1 MRHLTLLPAVILA
14 PLLAFLCNR
23 TAASLLYNYE
33 EDGTG
38 TVLATL
44 ELASL
49 PATHTEVLGL
59 TFTPAGQA
67 MFGFGETYLGT
78 FDTTGGDTPA
88 QMIADGIG
96 GLASTTVDAV
106 SFFSDQDP
114 PSSLVTTPELF
125 SVYAT
130 DVSGHDGIV
139 LFGVP
144 ESPVSTGDWRAVPEP
159 SADFD
164 SDGFVTGLDFLDWQQ
179 NVGLASGATKAQ
191 GDADNNGTVDSDDLT
206 IWEVQYGA
214 PPPVTAAVATIPEP
228 TTFVLALAVLCL
240 ASKRRR

>member
-23 TAASLLYNYE
+23 TEASLFYDYE

-67 MFGFGETYLGT
+67 IFGFGETYLGT
-78 FDTTGGDTPA
+78 FDTTVGDTPA

-96 GLASTTVDAV
+96 GLRSTTVGAV
-106 SFFSDQDP
+106 SSFNDLDP
-114 PSSLVTTPELF
+114 PSSLVITPEHF

-139 LFGVP
+139 LFGFP

-179 NVGLASGATKAQ
+179 NVGLASGASKAQ
-191 GDADNNGTVDSDDLT
+191 GDADNNGTVDSDDLV
-206 IWEVQYGA
+206 IWETQYGGLA
-214 PPPVTAAVATIPEP
+214 PITSVTSVPEP
-228 TTFVLALAVLCL
+228 TTCTLALAALCQL
-240 ASKRRR
+240 FRRRR

>member
-1 MRHLTLLPAVILA
+1 MRHLTLQLAVILA

-23 TAASLLYNYE
+23 TEASLFYNYE
-33 EDGTG
+33 EDSTG

-49 PATHTEVLGL
+49 PATHAEVLEL

-67 MFGFGETYLGT
+67 IFGFGGTYLGT
-78 FDTTGGDTPA
+78 FDTTDGDTPA
-88 QMIADGIG
+88 QLIADGIG
-96 GLASTTVDAV
+96 GLRSTTVGAV

-139 LFGVP
+139 LFGLP
-144 ESPVSTGDWRAVPEP
+144 ESPVSSGDWRAVPEP

-164 SDGFVTGLDFLDWQQ
+164 SDGFITGLDFLDWQR

-191 GDADNNGTVDSDDLT
+191 GDADNNGTVDSDDLV
-206 IWEVQYGA
+206 IWETQYGGAA
-214 PPPVTAAVATIPEP
+214 PIISATSVPEP
-228 TTFVLALAVLCL
+228 TTYTLALAALCRL
-240 ASKRRR
+240 FRRRR